1 MGQRSALASIRFHVQ
16 QWISLVLYNNIYQ
29 NAFLLFIY
37 RIFKFLYGLY
47 SHSTELSR
55 ICATPNPIDGLVMT
69 SSFRAAGG
77 SGGSSSS
84 TTSTPST
91 SQENLLGSSSSL
103 PPPPAYHEIV
113 GGGSG
118 GGGTAE
124 AGSQDSKES
133 SNISTTATA
142 TTAAADPTASETG
155 IRQRKAR
162 RESASSHSASSQHTA
177 AATLAMTRRQ
187 TRAIADLIYRIDRC
201 ILFSNQLTAERREL
215 ESPDGD
221 PSTIA
226 RNVAKKKKFP
236 GGESLQSPA
245 ARRLEYAMGRI
256 AASHR
261 LAREINARI
270 HTKYDSTNPTHERKL
285 ITLWNLMKPREELT
299 GRYTKQWTE
308 IGFQGKDPSTDFRGM
323 GMLGLDDLVYYA
335 KHYPESSHYAL
346 ECSYDEHSWYSY
358 AIVGINITAFAVQ
371 TLRTRQLQY
380 YLFYHGSSRSVYHE
394 LYCYLY
400 DRFNAY
406 WISLEPRP
414 TVMDFERVF
423 ADFKIIVER
432 QLSKRKVMTLKFN
445 GIKSKPPTSTN
456 AADTNSPTTSDASPL
471 GSLSSGSSPLSAG
484 EDIELSAD
492 IKKKQ

>member
-1 MGQRSALASIRFHVQ
+1 MPPPMRQRSALASIRFHVQ

-29 NAFLLFIY
+29 NAFLLYIY
-37 RIFKFLYGLY
+37 RFFKYLYGLY

-55 ICATPNPIDGLVMT
+55 ICSAPNPMDSLLM
-69 SSFRAAGG
+69 SSGINSTTGG
-77 SGGSSSS
+77 SASSS
-84 TTSTPST
+84 PST
-91 SQENLLGSSSSL
+91 SQENLLA
-103 PPPPAYHEIV
+103 PPPAYHEVV
-113 GGGSG
+113 GGGTDVSL
-118 GGGTAE
+118 
-124 AGSQDSKES
+124 DSKETS
-133 SNISTTATA
+133 LNGDLVDTTMTTTTTTIS
-142 TTAAADPTASETG
+142 ENG
-155 IRQRKAR
+155 IRQRKPR
-162 RESASSHSASSQHTA
+162 RESASSQSASSQHH
-177 AATLAMTRRQ
+177 LAHTPSMTRRQ

-201 ILFSNQLTAERREL
+201 ILFSNELTTERREL

-221 PSTIA
+221 PSIIA
-226 RNVAKKKKFP
+226 RNIAKKKKFA
-236 GGESLQSPA
+236 GGDSLQSPA
-245 ARRLEYAMGRI
+245 ARRLEYAVSRI

-285 ITLWNLMKPREELT
+285 MTLWSLMKPGEKLE

-346 ECSYDEHSWYSY
+346 ECSNDEHSWYSY

-423 ADFKIIVER
+423 ADFKMIVER
-432 QLSKRKVMTLKFN
+432 QLSKRKVMTLKYN
-445 GIKSKPPTSTN
+445 GIKSVKPSSATTTST
-456 AADTNSPTTSDASPL
+456 TTTTITAKKKSDSSSSTL
-471 GSLSSGSSPLSAG
+471 VSSGSTLLPG
-484 EDIELSAD
+484 EAIELSED